1 MPRRKF
7 DTTQRG
13 MSDTHT
19 DAPIATSICENKLV
33 YAERIRTLRA
43 AANLSQGELAEAM
56 NLGRA
61 AISNWETGRTRPDI
75 ANIPRLCNVLG
86 ITVAA
91 FFSDTPEE
99 AGWNDAERALMRNY
113 RKLSAIN
120 QELLSAT
127 AQTMVAL
134 EEQYPGLPKRPAA
147 PKLTPEPARL
157 ELLEL
162 PYADDPVAA
171 GTGDSGFAASGHTTF
186 LHTTP
191 ATRGADMVFRVNG
204 DSMEPKYP
212 DHCNVLVKFT
222 DEPLGSGDIGIFQVD
237 GALYIKQYQSDGLH
251 SLNKHFK
258 IMRRKSYDEVK
269 TIGRV
274 IGILPD
280 SDFATSAEI
289 QEFQAQENQQE

>member
-13 MSDTHT
+13 ISDTHT

-120 QELLSAT
+120 QDLLSAT

-157 ELLEL
+157 ALLEL

-186 LHTTP
+186 LHATKVRDNCADP
-191 ATRGADMVFRVNG
+191 ACLPARDPRHARRGHGIPRQRQQHG
-204 DSMEPKYP
+204 TEISR
-212 DHCNVLVKFT
+212 
-222 DEPLGSGDIGIFQVD
+222 PLQRAGEI
-237 GALYIKQYQSDGLH
+237 H
-251 SLNKHFK
+251 
-258 IMRRKSYDEVK
+258 RR
-269 TIGRV
+269 
-274 IGILPD
+274 
-280 SDFATSAEI
+280 AA
-289 QEFQAQENQQE
+289 

>member
-13 MSDTHT
+13 ISDTHT

-99 AGWNDAERALMRNY
+99 AGWNDAERTLMRNY

-134 EEQYPGLPKRPAA
+134 EEPVSRAA
-147 PKLTPEPARL
+147 EASRRAEADARTRAL
-157 ELLEL
+157 R
-162 PYADDPVAA
+162 AA
-171 GTGDSGFAASGHTTF
+171 GTAICG
-186 LHTTP
+186 
-191 ATRGADMVFRVNG
+191 
-204 DSMEPKYP
+204 
-212 DHCNVLVKFT
+212 
-222 DEPLGSGDIGIFQVD
+222 
-237 GALYIKQYQSDGLH
+237 
-251 SLNKHFK
+251 
-258 IMRRKSYDEVK
+258 
-269 TIGRV
+269 
-274 IGILPD
+274 
-280 SDFATSAEI
+280 
-289 QEFQAQENQQE
+289 